1 MEFNPL
7 SPLEGKLGFI
17 SKNRVD
23 KEYYYTFQKSGE
35 TCQQSLTSPI
45 TVYGYHVI
53 SDINW
58 GIGHLNSSIITKIR
72 NLNLS
77 MRKTSQE
84 PRLEGIPQNIWP
96 LLFKP
101 AKVMENKG
109 RETVVVNWI
118 LEQKEELD
126 ENVAKL
132 QRKSGVT

>member
-1 MEFNPL
+1 
-7 SPLEGKLGFI
+7 
-17 SKNRVD
+17 
-23 KEYYYTFQKSGE
+23 
-35 TCQQSLTSPI
+35 
-45 TVYGYHVI
+45 
-53 SDINW
+53 
-58 GIGHLNSSIITKIR
+58 
-72 NLNLS
+72 